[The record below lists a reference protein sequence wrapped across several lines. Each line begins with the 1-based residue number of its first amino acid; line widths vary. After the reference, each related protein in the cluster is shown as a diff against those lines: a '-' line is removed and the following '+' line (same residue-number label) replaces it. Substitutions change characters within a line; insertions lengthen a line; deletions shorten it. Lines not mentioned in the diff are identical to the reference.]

1 MKILTFCQVN
11 IVNQIYL
18 MSDENMKRKF
28 QNFLSEIEGNMIIE
42 LDDINENDD
51 SINPKGVTSI
61 RF

>member
-1 MKILTFCQVN
+1 
-11 IVNQIYL
+11 
-18 MSDENMKRKF
+18 MKRKF

>member
-1 MKILTFCQVN
+1 
-11 IVNQIYL
+11 